1 MAEWKVHLLFD
12 KLFLGK
18 KYPHVH
24 FFLDFL
30 PEHRKITHN
39 LFGLFLV
46 KKFFGDE
53 ALKSA
58 ILHILLDYYG
68 PSIRSNKKNKGTW
81 NTFV

>member
-1 MAEWKVHLLFD
+1 MKWKEHVLFE
-12 KLFLGK
+12 KIILGK
-18 KYPHVH
+18 KHPEVH

-39 LFGLFLV
+39 FFGLLLV
-46 KKFFGDE
+46 KKLFGNE

-68 PSIRSNKKNKGTW
+68 SYIRSNKKNKSAR
-81 NTFV
+81 NFIV